1 MSTNKIR
8 QDSSWTKKQLP
19 QASKFAERFRK
30 LLADNNMNQTTFG
43 KKYGISPSTVT
54 NWCNS
59 GVEPSFDMLIFICK
73 EFRESADYLLGLED

>member
-1 MSTNKIR
+1 MTVSRSR
-8 QDSSWTKKQLP
+8 QTGWIKQQLP

-59 GVEPSFDMLIFICK
+59 GIEPSFDMLIFICK

>member
-1 MSTNKIR
+1 MSVTKVR
-8 QDSSWTKKQLP
+8 QNLEWTKAPLP
-19 QASKFAERFRK
+19 RESKFAERFRK

-54 NWCNS
+54 NWCNA

-73 EFRESADYLLGLED
+73 EFDESADYLLGLID